1 MERCVQC
8 TCYQIF
14 VLNLLFYFCSSL
26 SVARISSA
34 PGASGSG
41 AAPDANKTTN
51 TQNLID
57 AIVTHKFSS
66 GDSAGAPGSHPM
78 PTSAAALNATV
89 TKATGVAAAAVSAW
103 NRPSNIFR
111 HLGANKY
118 FRLELRGPFL
128 G

>member
-89 TKATGVAAAAVSAW
+89 TKAAGVAAAAGGKAVINLTSG
-103 NRPSNIFR
+103 PVDPG
-111 HLGANKY
+111 HDVNKS
-118 FRLELRGPFL
+118 PFKV